1 MSEIT
6 KKILSPAEARKVL
19 GFSKNKMYELLASD
33 KTFPAFRWGG
43 KWCINADKLQSWI
56 DEKTEN
62 KR

>member
-1 MSEIT
+1 MSEVA
-6 KKILSPAEARKVL
+6 KKILSPTEARKIL

-43 KWCINADKLQSWI
+43 KWCINADKLQGWI
-56 DEKTEN
+56 DEKTN